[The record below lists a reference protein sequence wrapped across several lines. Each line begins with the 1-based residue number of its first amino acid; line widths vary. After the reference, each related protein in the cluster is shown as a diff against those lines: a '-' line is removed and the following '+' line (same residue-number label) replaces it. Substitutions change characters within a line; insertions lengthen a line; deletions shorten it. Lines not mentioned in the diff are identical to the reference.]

1 MTPAAPS
8 CLLQT
13 CNVPRPR
20 LWHVTVPEQQVLCR
34 LCRLPLERGPVPSAA
49 FQLTPFVEKDSG
61 GCSFGGSFCFFCF
74 SFGLPSVFHLD
85 QLSERADDAKSVL
98 CSLFRR
104 DMGNLLLRMGNGI
117 VNSPSLPSGSVPVV
131 SPFKYVIVLGLSI

>member
-1 MTPAAPS
+1 MIFQAHDTCSSQLPASDLQRPQAPS
-8 CLLQT
+8 LARHS
-13 CNVPRPR
+13 PGAA
-20 LWHVTVPEQQVLCR
+20 
-34 LCRLPLERGPVPSAA
+34 GPVQGLQAP
-49 FQLTPFVEKDSG
+49 VGK
-61 GCSFGGSFCFFCF
+61 GSCALSCFPTHTFCFFCF

>member
-1 MTPAAPS
+1 MFF
-8 CLLQT
+8 L
-13 CNVPRPR
+13 R
-20 LWHVTVPEQQVLCR
+20 VL
-34 LCRLPLERGPVPSAA
+34 
-49 FQLTPFVEKDSG
+49 FF
-61 GCSFGGSFCFFCF
+61 FFCF

-85 QLSERADDAKSVL
+85 QLFERADGAKGVL